1 MNVFAGLEKQT
12 WQTDAAGGGE
22 GGRTESGAEIY
33 TFLPFVKE
41 TALADGKVLGNTR
54 AQQQPREGDGLR
66 AGREV
71 QQGGYMCAPVADS
84 CMTETSAT
92 S

>member
-1 MNVFAGLEKQT
+1 MFAVEKQT
-12 WQTDAAGGGE
+12 WKTDAARGSE
-22 GGRTESGAEIY
+22 GGRIEIGAEIY

-41 TALADGKVLGNTR
+41 TALADGKVLRNTWSWVTTLG
-54 AQQQPREGDGLR
+54 GDGLR
-66 AGREV
+66 VGREV
-71 QQGGYMCAPVADS
+71 QQEGYMCTPVADS